1 VQVFFQ
7 CREKRRQN
15 FAAKGGDQSKKSETE
30 ENLLE
35 LFKHNIIILITARI
49 NNKEKWLLSSS
60 PPFT

>member
-1 VQVFFQ
+1 LSRHEDTHTKKEINPF
-7 CREKRRQN
+7 
-15 FAAKGGDQSKKSETE
+15 KKSELE

-35 LFKHNIIILITARI
+35 LDAHHIIVLITARI